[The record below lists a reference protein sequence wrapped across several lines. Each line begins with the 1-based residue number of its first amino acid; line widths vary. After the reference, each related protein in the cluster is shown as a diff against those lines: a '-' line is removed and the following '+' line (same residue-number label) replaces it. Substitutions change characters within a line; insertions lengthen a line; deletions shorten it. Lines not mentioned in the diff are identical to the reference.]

1 MNIHIV
7 VILILAATVLAL
19 GLTSVN
25 LKDDLTQSERTL
37 SRITRHL
44 DSKTGGTSLLTGDMI
59 SYNLKTFDGGKHWYA
74 TEYDEDWGVIILG
87 EAEEVYPGLLEH
99 IKVMDKIYDR
109 ISTNGPLDL
118 SISSDADLYDAS
130 GFTKIFNQYREKDGI
145 ELK

>member
-1 MNIHIV
+1 MNIQEV
-7 VILILAATVLAL
+7 VILILAVTVLVL
-19 GLTSVN
+19 GINHIN
-25 LKDDLTQSERTL
+25 LKGDLAKSERTL
-37 SRITRHL
+37 SRVTQHL
-44 DSKTGGTSLLTGDMI
+44 DSKSGGTKLLTGEMI
-59 SYNLKTFDGGKHWYA
+59 NYNLKTFDGGKHWYA